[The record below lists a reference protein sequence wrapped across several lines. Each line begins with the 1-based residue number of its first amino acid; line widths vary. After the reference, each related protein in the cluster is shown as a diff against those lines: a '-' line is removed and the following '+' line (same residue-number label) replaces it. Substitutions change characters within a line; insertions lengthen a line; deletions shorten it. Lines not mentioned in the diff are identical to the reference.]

1 MGLVQFIT
9 LDVIDIFLVSLII
22 YFMLLF
28 FRGTKAISMLTGLI
42 IVFLLGFLANILQ
55 LRALS
60 WLLKGLETVWLIAF
74 VIVFQPEIRSILS
87 SIGKKQYF
95 NFLRR
100 EREEQD
106 EIKNIDEI
114 VEACQW
120 LSDQYTG
127 ALIVIER
134 MIGLK
139 HLLREDGVSLD
150 ATVSSYLLETIF
162 SKGSP
167 LHDGAVIIKNS
178 KIIAAKTRLPWTNR
192 YLGKETSQLG
202 MRHRAAMGI
211 AEETDAISI
220 VVSEQ
225 TGDISIAIG
234 KRLIRK
240 IDADTLKVNLTQNL
254 VEPQKS
260 KRRWMD
266 EIKSVMEKIK

>member
-22 YFMLLF
+22 YFILLF

-42 IVFLLGFLANILQ
+42 LVFLLGFLANILQ

-87 SIGKKQYF
+87 SIGKKQF
-95 NFLRR
+95 FGFLRKDR
-100 EREEQD
+100 MDVEHNRT
-106 EIKNIDEI
+106 IDEI

-120 LSDQYTG
+120 LSDQYIG
-127 ALIVIER
+127 ALIVVER
-134 MIGLK
+134 LVGLK

-162 SKGSP
+162 CKGSP
-167 LHDGAVIIKNS
+167 LHDGAVIIKGS

-225 TGDISIAIG
+225 SGDISLATG
-234 KRLIRK
+234 KKLVRK
-240 IDADTLKVNLTQNL
+240 IDADTLRVNLTQNL
-254 VEPQKS
+254 LEPQKS
-260 KRRWMD
+260 KRRWMED
-266 EIKSVMEKIK
+266 IKALLNRIK

>member
-9 LDVIDIFLVSLII
+9 LDLIDIFLVSLII
-22 YFMLLF
+22 YFILLF

-150 ATVSSYLLETIF
+150 ATVSSYLIETIF

-167 LHDGAVIIKNS
+167 LHDGAVIINNS

-254 VEPQKS
+254 IEPQKS

-266 EIKSVMEKIK
+266 EIKNLMGKIK

>member
-1 MGLVQFIT
+1 MNLIQFIT
-9 LDVIDIFLVSLII
+9 LDFIDIFLVALII
-22 YFMLLF
+22 YFVLIF
-28 FRGTKAISMLTGLI
+28 FRGTKAISMLTGLVV
-42 IVFLLGFLANILQ
+42 VFILGFMANILQ

-74 VIVFQPEIRSILS
+74 VILFQPEIRSILS
-87 SIGKKQYF
+87 TIGKKQFF

-100 EREEQD
+100 DREEHTQ
-106 EIKNIDEI
+106 KNIEEI

-120 LSDQYTG
+120 LSDQYIG

-134 MIGLK
+134 YVGLK

-150 ATVSSYLLETIF
+150 ATVSSFLLETIF
-162 SKGSP
+162 TKGSP
-167 LHDGAVIIKNS
+167 LHDGAVIIKDT

-192 YLGKETSQLG
+192 YLGKESSQLG

-225 TGDISIAIG
+225 TGDISIATG
-234 KRLIRK
+234 KKLIRK
-240 IDADTLKVNLTQNL
+240 VDPDTLRVNLSQNL
-254 VEPQKS
+254 MDRRKP
-260 KRRWMD
+260 KRKWLEELRT
-266 EIKSVMEKIK
+266 VFEKIK